1 MRSISSWR
9 RCSSASISPWVL
21 VAGIWK
27 RAPKM
32 GDRALW
38 ATFMPSLYPAS
49 AVPLLRRWPASFRDQ
64 LDRWASLRDVPDAPV
79 QRRPGLVDD
88 VRSDDI
94 RGTDWPV
101 APRVAEDVY
110 SVADAVV
117 VGSLLI
123 TLLKHADRV
132 SSACLSMLVNAMAP
146 IRAEAGADVWRQTTF
161 YPFAL
166 TSRWARG
173 TVLDVRVQC
182 ETHETKD
189 HGRVPVI
196 DVVATHDQDAQAAA
210 VFLVN
215 RSPVDAQTVEVDL
228 RAFGP
233 IELVG
238 TRSLFDADPYATNSA
253 GDPLRV
259 VPRANDTAR
268 LSDGV
273 LLVELPAVSWTVVT
287 LRSSPPKST
296 CRSRSFGSKF

>member
-1 MRSISSWR
+1 
-9 RCSSASISPWVL
+9 
-21 VAGIWK
+21 
-27 RAPKM
+27 
-32 GDRALW
+32 
-38 ATFMPSLYPAS
+38 
-49 AVPLLRRWPASFRDQ
+49 
-64 LDRWASLRDVPDAPV
+64 VPDAPV

-238 TRSLFDADPYATNSA
+238 TRK
-253 GDPLRV
+253 PLRRRPV
-259 VPRANDTAR
+259 RDELRRGSATGSPARQRHRAPVRRRTAR
-268 LSDGV
+268 RAARGV
-273 LLVELPAVSWTVVT
+273 LDRRHPTQLAAEVDLPIEIVWKQILSGFTRPPPLASGGAGPQGAGAVESRTVSAVASWTW
-287 LRSSPPKST
+287 REA
-296 CRSRSFGSKF
+296 G